1 MAPEVAKLAWR
12 KNLKVADALTEN
24 KWMKVLQR
32 MSNEEQV
39 LQFVNLWELIQE
51 VQLSQDRDSL
61 VWVFNSKGIYT
72 AHDAYDAQFIGRIK
86 QPLLE
91 QA

>member
-24 KWMKVLQR
+24 KWMKGLQR
-32 MSNEEQV
+32 VGNEEQVV

-51 VQLSQDRDSL
+51 VQLSQDRDSI

-72 AHDAYDAQFIGRIK
+72 AHDAYDAQFIG
-86 QPLLE
+86 
-91 QA
+91 